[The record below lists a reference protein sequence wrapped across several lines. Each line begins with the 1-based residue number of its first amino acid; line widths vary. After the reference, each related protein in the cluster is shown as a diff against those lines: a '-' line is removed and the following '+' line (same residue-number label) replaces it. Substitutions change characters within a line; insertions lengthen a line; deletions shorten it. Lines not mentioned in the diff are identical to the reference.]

1 MLKSIYTPLSG
12 AIAQERALE
21 IIANNLANANT
32 NAYKAEKVTFRKL
45 VAEPFKNYA
54 TPLPPAN
61 YKVDLEDVMPL
72 KGNEIAYVGVDQ
84 VYKDMTKGGEQITG
98 NPLDVML
105 DSEGFLVV
113 NTPQG
118 ERLTRDGA
126 LTINSN
132 GILTSKNGD
141 PILGERGNI
150 VVNGQNFEIT
160 VNGEIYEN
168 DRFVD
173 KLLVKNVSDAA
184 QLEKVGGNLYF
195 YGGPEEEM
203 NTLKFPQVIQGSL
216 ERSNVNVVESLANMI
231 LAHRSYEAYS
241 KALKNYDSMMEK
253 SSNTIGEVRG

>member
-54 TPLPPAN
+54 EPLPPAN
-61 YKVDLEDVMPL
+61 YKVNLEDVSPL
-72 KGNEIAYVGVDQ
+72 KGNEIAYVGIDQ
-84 VYKDMTKGGEQITG
+84 VYKDMTKGGEQVTG
-98 NPLDVML
+98 NPLDIML
-105 DSEGFLVV
+105 DGEGFLTV

-132 GILTSKNGD
+132 GILTTRGGD

-150 VVNGQNFEIT
+150 VVNSHSFEIT
-160 VNGEIYEN
+160 VNGEVFEN
-168 DRFVD
+168 DRYVD
-173 KLLVKNVSDAA
+173 KLLVRNVADPS

-195 YGGPEEEM
+195 YGGPEEGVSDI
-203 NTLKFPQVIQGSL
+203 KFPQVIQGSL

-231 LAHRSYEAYS
+231 LAHRSYEAYA

-253 SSNTIGEVRG
+253 SSNTIGDIRG